1 MMLSIGQL
9 ITAPFLPATAEVKG
23 FSPRA
28 GYVRLEAVLLDG
40 RNQFITRNLTPTQL
54 AQIQIVQ
61 DTRLERVPN
70 AEDFFLRIEANRIRL
85 AYQFDPQLA
94 VSISQ
99 VDPLPHQIEA
109 VYHYALQSPRI
120 RFLIADDP
128 EAGKT
133 IMAGLIVKELQYRRL
148 AQRILIIAPGHLK
161 YQWQREMKERF
172 QTPFTIIDRARMNAT
187 WGENAWEE
195 KDHCITSLDFVKQD
209 NVLNSLQTVRWDLV
223 IVDEAHKMS
232 AYAYQGKEQVKVDK
246 TKRYRVGELLS
257 RQTNHMLFLT
267 ATPHRGD
274 EENLRLFLD
283 LLRPGFFARTELLK
297 ESVQS
302 GDNPIFVRRLKEDMK
317 KFDGSDIF
325 PPRHVHT
332 VTFRLT
338 DAERDLYNGVTNYV
352 RHHFDR
358 AKENRSISFALM
370 ILQRRLTSS
379 SQAIYLSLVRRKTRL
394 EELLELPEKIRR
406 DEDYM
411 RARGLTE
418 DDLAEMAEEER
429 LEWEERLENLTLADN
444 IEDVVA
450 EIEQLEALIAQA
462 DKVRQQETES
472 KLVKLRDQVLANLGE
487 RKLLIFTEFRD
498 TVNYLVEK
506 LRTWGYQVIT
516 IHGQMGMEDRLQAEH
531 EFKTNAQIMVA
542 TEAAGEGINL
552 QFCSWMINYDI
563 PWNPNRLEQ
572 RMGRIHRYGQQY
584 EVHIYNMIAQ
594 DTREG
599 QILQRLFEK
608 LERMKE
614 DLGTDRVFDIIG
626 RAVPLPARDAGVAR
640 TRNPRQREVW
650 AALARLSH
658 SGIQPE
664 DSRLPVASGHG
675 R

>member
-61 DTRLERVPN
+61 DTRLERVPS

-128 EAGKT
+128 GAGKT

-148 AQRILIIAPGHLK
+148 AQRVLIIAPGHLK

-274 EENLRLFLD
+274 EENFRLFLD

-626 RAVPLPARDAGVAR
+626 RAVPLPARDAGAAR

-664 DSRLPVASGHG
+664 DSRLPAASGHG